1 MTTLFIRY
9 RCRNRC
15 HEVLNM
21 AVNREYLDPIFLS
34 KLANME
40 LVARCAVEGFFSGL
54 HPSPFHGFSVE
65 YSDHR
70 QYYPGDEL
78 KFVDW
83 KVFGRSDKLYIKRYQ
98 QETNTTVY
106 ILLDNSK
113 SMSFAGERSVSKIE
127 YGSYLAAALSYLMLG
142 QGDSTSLILFA
153 ERIVKKIPPRSRRTH
168 LNIILTTLQ
177 HNKPSGRTN
186 LASVLH
192 TLAETTNRRGLVILI
207 SDLLDDEG
215 SIFKGLSH
223 LKFLQHDVI
232 IFQTMDHQEISLD
245 YEGLIQFEDMESGDK
260 IRTFPQSVKQTYRR
274 RVTEFLDEIEKT
286 AGRSNI
292 DYCFIDTS
300 EPLDRALIAYLAK
313 RKRMK

>member
-1 MTTLFIRY
+1 
-9 RCRNRC
+9 
-15 HEVLNM
+15 M

-54 HPSPFHGFSVE
+54 HPSPFHGFSAE

-70 QYYPGDEL
+70 QYHPGDEL

-83 KVFGRSDKLYIKRYQ
+83 KVFGRSDKLYIKRFQ

-113 SMSFAGERSVSKIE
+113 SMSFAGERSISKSE
-127 YGSYLAAALSYLMLG
+127 YGSYLAAALSYLMLS
-142 QGDSTSLILFA
+142 QGDSTSLMLFA
-153 ERIVKKIPPRSRRTH
+153 ERIVKKIPASSRRTH

-207 SDLLDDEG
+207 SDLLDDED

-223 LKFLQHDVI
+223 LKFLRHDVI
-232 IFQTMDHQEISLD
+232 IFQIMDHQEINLD

-260 IRTFPQSVKQTYRR
+260 IRTFPQSVKHTYRQ

>member
-1 MTTLFIRY
+1 LA
-9 RCRNRC
+9 
-15 HEVLNM
+15 H
-21 AVNREYLDPIFLS
+21 NREYLDPIFLS

-83 KVFGRSDKLYIKRYQ
+83 KVFGRSDKLYIKRFQ

-113 SMSFAGERSVSKIE
+113 SMSFAGERSVSKSE
-127 YGSYLAAALSYLMLG
+127 YGSFLAAALSYLMLS
-142 QGDSTSLILFA
+142 QGDSTSLVLFA
-153 ERIVKKIPPRSRRTH
+153 DRVQKKIPPRSRRTH

-215 SIFKGLSH
+215 GIFKGLSH

-232 IFQTMDHQEISLD
+232 IFQTMDHQEINLD

-260 IRTFPQSVKQTYRR
+260 IRTFPQSVKQTYRQ

-292 DYCFIDTS
+292 DYCFMDTS

-313 RKRMK
+313 RKRMR

>member
-1 MTTLFIRY
+1 
-9 RCRNRC
+9 
-15 HEVLNM
+15 M

-70 QYYPGDEL
+70 QYHPGDEL

-113 SMSFAGERSVSKIE
+113 SMSFAGERSISKSE
-127 YGSYLAAALSYLMLG
+127 YGAYLAAALSYLMLG

-153 ERIVKKIPPRSRRTH
+153 EKIVKKIPPRSRRTH

-207 SDLLDDEG
+207 SDLLDDED

-260 IRTFPQSVKQTYRR
+260 IRTFPQSVKQTYRQ
-274 RVTEFLDEIEKT
+274 RVAEFLDEIEKT

>member
-1 MTTLFIRY
+1 MTR
-9 RCRNRC
+9 
-15 HEVLNM
+15 
-21 AVNREYLDPIFLS
+21 NREYLDPIFLS

-83 KVFGRSDKLYIKRYQ
+83 KVFGRSDKLYIKRFQ

-113 SMSFAGERSVSKIE
+113 SMSFAGERSVSKSE
-127 YGSYLAAALSYLMLG
+127 YGSFLAAALSYLMLS
-142 QGDSTSLILFA
+142 QGDSTSLVLFA
-153 ERIVKKIPPRSRRTH
+153 DRVQKKIPPRSRRTH

-177 HNKPSGRTN
+177 NNKPSGRTN

-215 SIFKGLSH
+215 GIFKGLSH

-232 IFQTMDHQEISLD
+232 IFQTMDHQEINLD

-260 IRTFPQSVKQTYRR
+260 IRTFPQSVKQTYRQ

-313 RKRMK
+313 RKRMR